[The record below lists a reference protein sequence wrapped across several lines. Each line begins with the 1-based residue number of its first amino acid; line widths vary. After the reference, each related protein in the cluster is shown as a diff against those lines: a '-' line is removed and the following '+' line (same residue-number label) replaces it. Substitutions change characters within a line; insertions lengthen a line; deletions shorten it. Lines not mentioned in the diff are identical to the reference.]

1 MWGGT
6 RALSVAPSVLPLV
19 CSLALLFLLVLF
31 HSFCGNPRFPPAIHL
46 NPVLPGLPER
56 GGSSGRLTHQGWC
69 SLCPC
74 WCQKWELGFPQRL
87 RLGMSLH
94 GPPGWPQGFLW
105 VLSLAPDAGCLY
117 HKGCFVFYF
126 GGAPPSS
133 HPPWPCGCPVWL
145 IPSALELP
153 PALLP
158 LAAWSTR
165 TPFLLG
171 DLPLTFCFPS

>member
-1 MWGGT
+1 M
-6 RALSVAPSVLPLV
+6 
-19 CSLALLFLLVLF
+19 ALLDGPRDSCGFSLWLLTQAVF
-31 HSFCGNPRFPPAIHL
+31 TI
-46 NPVLPGLPER
+46 
-56 GGSSGRLTHQGWC
+56 
-69 SLCPC
+69 
-74 WCQKWELGFPQRL
+74 
-87 RLGMSLH
+87 
-94 GPPGWPQGFLW
+94 
-105 VLSLAPDAGCLY
+105 
-117 HKGCFVFYF
+117 KGCFVFYF